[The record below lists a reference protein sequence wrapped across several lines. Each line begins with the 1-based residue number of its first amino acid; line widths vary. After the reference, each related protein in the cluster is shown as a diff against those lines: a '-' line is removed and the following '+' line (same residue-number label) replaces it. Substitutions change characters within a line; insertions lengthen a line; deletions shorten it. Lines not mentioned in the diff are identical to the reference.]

1 MPIKGLTD
9 RGMMFPEIG
18 QIRKGDKK
26 DDTKN
31 APGRDLPYFRVE
43 FDEKEAEAASKF
55 SQVYGDK
62 PTDIAIVLPFNE
74 VEKCWDAW
82 LEAYR
87 KGRMVARA
95 DGERYLYK
103 VNDAGEVEVLNGE
116 PLMLYSPSD
125 VLGTWKDGKGKVN
138 EIKCKPVGR
147 LKVVIPELQRL
158 AFLTLHTTSY
168 HDVKNIQAQLE
179 AIAAI
184 NGGRLAGIPLVLR
197 RRPKKISTPK
207 PDGTSARY
215 TKYMISIEA
224 DPDFVKR
231 MLVELKTAALPGN
244 GLALLPEPEHKQLPA
259 IEKPESDYQEADF
272 EDEIEEGDFEEE
284 EPEPEPQPAQHIQAP
299 KKVERP
305 MAPEKLREMLQ
316 KKAASYGECTVNQK
330 QVGLLASMIE
340 VCFAGVDNPDKIRH
354 SVVRY
359 LAGTDSLKEVQAPMV
374 KAMLD
379 FLKPVQDSGGAYAP
393 DEMAVKEIK
402 SVWTAALKEAG
413 QESLPLE

>member
-224 DPDFVKR
+224 DPEFVKR

-244 GLALLPEPEHKQLPA
+244 GLALLPEPEHKQHPVAELTEA
-259 IEKPESDYQEADF
+259 DYQEAEFDDDV
-272 EDEIEEGDFEEE
+272 EDGEFEE
-284 EPEPEPQPAQHIQAP
+284 EPEAEPVKIWVDDPLVHVDDM
-299 KKVERP
+299 KLE
-305 MAPEKLREMLQ
+305 MAIKTKDRSGKLFKDYEDAEL
-316 KKAASYGECTVNQK
+316 
-330 QVGLLASMIE
+330 
-340 VCFAGVDNPDKIRH
+340 
-354 SVVRY
+354 
-359 LAGTDSLKEVQAPMV
+359 V
-374 KAMLD
+374 KAIEGIKKYVKTKVADNGDKLSAETITDLQYKLAAIRAISLD
-379 FLKPVQDSGGAYAP
+379 RENKAVQP
-393 DEMAVKEIK
+393 QLI
-402 SVWTAALKEAG
+402 
-413 QESLPLE
+413 